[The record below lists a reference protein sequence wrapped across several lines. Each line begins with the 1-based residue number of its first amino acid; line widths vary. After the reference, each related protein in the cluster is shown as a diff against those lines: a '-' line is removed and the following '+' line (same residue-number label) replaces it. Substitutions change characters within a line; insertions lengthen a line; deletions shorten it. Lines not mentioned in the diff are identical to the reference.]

1 MIKLKK
7 CSTIYYVGLWITI
20 LFYKKDME
28 KQEVDKVIE
37 KWNEILNTVK
47 KEHEISDVSFDTWM
61 RPLEV
66 YSIEGNTLYILV
78 PSEQMALSYIS
89 KKYYLPLKVA
99 IAEITGTEYEIE
111 FILPEQAN
119 KLNLKKSQVRKVS
132 SLNGSNSNLNPNYTF
147 ETFVVG
153 NNNRFAQS
161 ASLAVAESPGEAYN
175 PLYIYGGP
183 GLGKTHLM
191 HSIGHFILDQKPDT
205 KVIYV
210 TSEEFTNEVIESI
223 RNGNASS
230 MTKFRDKYRTVDVL
244 MIDDIQFIIGKEST
258 QEEFF
263 HTFNA
268 LQTQGKQI
276 ILTSDK
282 PPKEMET
289 LEERIRSRFEWG
301 LMADI
306 GVPDYETR
314 MAILRKKAESDN
326 FSISDDILNY
336 IATNIKSNVR
346 ELEGALNKLLAYNN
360 LVGMP
365 ITMEIAEKELQN
377 IITPDKPKE
386 ITPQLIIEVVSEHCH
401 ISLDQMMSKNRSSE
415 IAKPRQ
421 IAMYLCKNL
430 TDIPLD
436 TIGALLGGRDHSTII
451 HGVKKITQEYE
462 TNESTRTL
470 IETIKKKINPN

>member
-1 MIKLKK
+1 
-7 CSTIYYVGLWITI
+7 
-20 LFYKKDME
+20 ME
-28 KQEVDKVIE
+28 KVIE
-37 KWNEILNTVK
+37 KWNDILATVK
-47 KEHEISDVSFDTWM
+47 QEHDISDISFDTWM
-61 RPLEV
+61 RPLDV
-66 YSIEGNTLYILV
+66 YAVEGNILYILA
-78 PSEQMALSYIS
+78 PFEPMALNYIQ

-99 IAEITGTEYEIE
+99 IGELIGEEYEIQ
-111 FILPEQAN
+111 FILPENAKN
-119 KLNLKKSQVRKVS
+119 LNIKKPVKKVS

-161 ASLAVAESPGEAYN
+161 AALAVAESPGETYN

-191 HSIGHFILDQKPDT
+191 HSIGHFILDQNPDA
-205 KVIYV
+205 KVLYV
-210 TSEEFTNEVIESI
+210 TSEDFTNEVIDSI
-223 RNGNASS
+223 RNGNPSS
-230 MTKFRDKYRTVDVL
+230 MSKFRDKYRKVDVL

-282 PPKEMET
+282 PPKEMEI

-306 GVPDYETR
+306 GIPDYETR

-326 FSISDDILNY
+326 FDIADEILNY
-336 IATNIKSNVR
+336 IANNIKSNVR

-360 LVGMP
+360 LVKAE
-365 ITMEIAEKELQN
+365 ITMEIAQQELQN
-377 IITPDKPKE
+377 IITPDKPRE
-386 ITPQLIIEVVSEHCH
+386 VTPQLIIEVVTEHFN
-401 ISLDQMMSKNRSSE
+401 ISMDQMISRSRSSD

-421 IAMYLCKNL
+421 IAMFLCKTM
-430 TDIPLD
+430 TDSSLD
-436 TIGALLGGRDHSTII
+436 VIGSFLGGRDHSTII
-451 HGVKKITQEYE
+451 HGIKKVTDEYDS
-462 TNESTRTL
+462 NESTRSL
-470 IETIKKKINPN
+470 IDTIKKKINPN

>member
-1 MIKLKK
+1 M
-7 CSTIYYVGLWITI
+7 
-20 LFYKKDME
+20 
-28 KQEVDKVIE
+28 DKVIE
-37 KWNEILNTVK
+37 KWEDILNTVK
-47 KEHEISDVSFDTWM
+47 KEHDISDVSFDTWM
-61 RPLEV
+61 RPLKV
-66 YSIEGNTLYILV
+66 YAVEGNTLYILV
-78 PSEQMALSYIS
+78 PSEQMALSYIQ

-99 IAEITGTEYEIE
+99 IAEMTGTEYEIN
-111 FILPEQAN
+111 FILPEQIDSLGLSSKN
-119 KLNLKKSQVRKVS
+119 TKKQSKKAA
-132 SLNGSNSNLNPNYTF
+132 SLNGDQSNLNPNYTF

-191 HSIGHFILDQKPDT
+191 HSIGHFILDKNPNT
-205 KVIYV
+205 KVLYV

-223 RNGNASS
+223 RNGNSSS

-306 GVPDYETR
+306 GVPEYETR
-314 MAILRKKAESDN
+314 MAILRKKAETDN
-326 FSISDDILNY
+326 FIINDEILNY
-336 IATNIKSNVR
+336 IATNIKSNIR
-346 ELEGALNKLLAYNN
+346 ELEGALNKLLAFHK
-360 LVGMP
+360 LEKTD
-365 ITMEIAEKELQN
+365 ITMEIAERELAN
-377 IITPDKPKE
+377 IITPDKPRE
-386 ITPQLIIEVVSEHCH
+386 ITPQLIIEVVSEHFH
-401 ISLDQMMSKNRSSE
+401 ISVDQMISKNRSND

-421 IAMYLCKNL
+421 IAMYLCKNM
-430 TDIPLD
+430 TSSSLD
-436 TIGALLGGRDHSTII
+436 TVGALLGGRDHSTII
-451 HGVKKITQEYE
+451 HGVKKVSEEYE
-462 TNESTRTL
+462 NNESTRTL

>member
-1 MIKLKK
+1 
-7 CSTIYYVGLWITI
+7 
-20 LFYKKDME
+20 
-28 KQEVDKVIE
+28 
-37 KWNEILNTVK
+37 
-47 KEHEISDVSFDTWM
+47 
-61 RPLEV
+61 LEV
-66 YSIEGNTLYILV
+66 FAIEGSILYILV

-89 KKYYLPLKVA
+89 KKYLAPLRVA
-99 IAEITGTEYEIE
+99 IVEITEVEYEIR
-111 FILPEQAN
+111 FILPEEAKSL
-119 KLNLKKSQVRKVS
+119 KLKSKQIK
-132 SLNGSNSNLNPNYTF
+132 NTAAATGEASNLNPNYTF
-147 ETFVVG
+147 DTFVVG
-153 NNNRFAQS
+153 NNNRFAHS
-161 ASLAVAESPGEAYN
+161 ASLAVAESPGESYN

-191 HSIGHFILDQKPDT
+191 HSIGHFILSRNPAT
-205 KVIYV
+205 RVIYV

-230 MTKFRDKYRTVDVL
+230 MTKFRDKYRKVDVL

-326 FSISDDILNY
+326 FEVDDEVLSY
-336 IATNIKSNVR
+336 IANNIKSNIR

-360 LVGMP
+360 LVHLP
-365 ITMEIAEKELQN
+365 ITMETAEKELAN
-377 IITPDKPKE
+377 IITPDQPRE
-386 ITPQLIIEVVSEHCH
+386 ITPQLIIEVVSEHFH
-401 ISLDQMMSKNRSSE
+401 ISVDQMISRTRSSDV
-415 IAKPRQ
+415 AKPRQ
-421 IAMYLCKNL
+421 IAMYLCK
-430 TDIPLD
+430 TMTECPLD
-436 TIGALLGGRDHSTII
+436 AIGQLLGGRDHSTVI
-451 HGVKKITQEYE
+451 HGVKRVTEE
-462 TNESTRTL
+462 CENNEKTRNS

>member
-1 MIKLKK
+1 
-7 CSTIYYVGLWITI
+7 
-20 LFYKKDME
+20 ME
-28 KQEVDKVIE
+28 KIIE
-37 KWNEILNTVK
+37 KWDQILNTVK
-47 KEHEISDVSFDTWM
+47 KEHEISDISFDTWM

-66 YSIEGNTLYILV
+66 YALEGNTLYILA
-78 PSEQMALSYIS
+78 PFEQMALSYIQ

-99 IAEITGTEYEIE
+99 ICEILEIE
-111 FILPEQAN
+111 YDIQFILPEYA
-119 KLNLKKSQVRKVS
+119 KSLNVKKPTKKVS
-132 SLNGSNSNLNPNYTF
+132 SLNGSYSNLNPNYTF
-147 ETFVVG
+147 DTFVVG

-161 ASLAVAESPGEAYN
+161 ASLAVAESPGETYN

-191 HSIGHFILDQKPDT
+191 HSIGHFILDQNPDS

-210 TSEEFTNEVIESI
+210 TSEQFTNEVIESI

-282 PPKEMET
+282 PPKDMET

-306 GVPDYETR
+306 GIPDYETR
-314 MAILRKKAESDN
+314 MAILRKKSENDN
-326 FSISDDILNY
+326 FEIDDEILNY
-336 IATNIKSNVR
+336 IANNIKSNVR

-360 LVGMP
+360 LCKQT
-365 ITMEIAEKELQN
+365 ITMEIAQKELQN
-377 IITPDKPKE
+377 IITPDKPRE
-386 ITPQLIIEVVSEHCH
+386 ITPQLIIEVVTEHFS
-401 ISLDQMMSKNRSSE
+401 ISMDQMISRSRSSD
-415 IAKPRQ
+415 IARPRQ
-421 IAMYLCKNL
+421 IAMYLCKTM
-430 TDIPLD
+430 TDSSLD
-436 TIGALLGGRDHSTII
+436 VIGSFLGGRDHSTII
-451 HGVKKITQEYE
+451 HGIKKISDEYE
-462 TNESTRTL
+462 VNDNTKTL
-470 IETIKKKINPN
+470 IDTIKKKINPN

>member
-1 MIKLKK
+1 
-7 CSTIYYVGLWITI
+7 
-20 LFYKKDME
+20 ME
-28 KQEVDKVIE
+28 KVIE
-37 KWNEILNTVK
+37 KWEEIINTVK
-47 KEHEISDVSFDTWM
+47 KEHELSEVSFDTWI

-66 YSIEGNTLYILV
+66 YGIDGNKLYILV
-78 PSEQMALSYIS
+78 PSEQMGLSYIS

-99 IAEITGTEYEIE
+99 IAEITGTEYDIE
-111 FILPEQAN
+111 FILPDQADSLSIKGSKN
-119 KLNLKKSQVRKVS
+119 KNKKQPS
-132 SLNGSNSNLNPNYTF
+132 SKADRSNLNPNYTF
-147 ETFVVG
+147 DTFVVG
-153 NNNRFAQS
+153 NNNRFAHS

-326 FSISDDILNY
+326 FIIDDDILDY
-336 IATNIKSNVR
+336 IANNIKSNIR
-346 ELEGALNKLLAYNN
+346 ELEGALNKLLAYHN
-360 LVGMP
+360 LENVK
-365 ITMEIAEKELQN
+365 ITMEIAEKELAN
-377 IITPDKPKE
+377 IITPDKPRE
-386 ITPQLIIEVVSEHCH
+386 ITPQLIIEVVSEHFH
-401 ISLDQMMSKNRSSE
+401 ISVDQMMSKNRSSD

-421 IAMYLCKNL
+421 IAMYLCK
-430 TDIPLD
+430 TMTSSSLD
-436 TIGALLGGRDHSTII
+436 AVGALLGGRDHSTII
-451 HGVKKITQEYE
+451 HGVKKVSEEYDN
-462 TNESTRTL
+462 NESTRTL

>member
-1 MIKLKK
+1 M
-7 CSTIYYVGLWITI
+7 
-20 LFYKKDME
+20 
-28 KQEVDKVIE
+28 DKIIE
-37 KWNEILNTVK
+37 NWDEILKNIKT
-47 KEHEISDVSFDTWM
+47 EHEISDVSYDTWM
-61 RPLEV
+61 RPLQV
-66 YSIEGNTLYILV
+66 YAIEGNTLYILV

-99 IAEITGTEYEIE
+99 IAEMTGIEYEIT
-111 FILPEQAN
+111 FILPEQA
-119 KLNLKKSQVRKVS
+119 KKMNLRQQIPKKNASF
-132 SLNGSNSNLNPNYTF
+132 NGEYTNLNPNYTF

-161 ASLAVAESPGEAYN
+161 ASLAVAESPGETYN

-191 HSIGHFILDQKPDT
+191 HSIGHFILDKNPDA

-244 MIDDIQFIIGKEST
+244 MIDDIQFIIGKDST

-268 LQTQGKQI
+268 LQAQGKQI

-282 PPKEMET
+282 PPKEIET

-306 GVPDYETR
+306 GAPEYETR

-326 FSISDDILNY
+326 VEIDDKILNY
-336 IATNIKSNVR
+336 IASNIKSNVR
-346 ELEGALNKLLAYNN
+346 ELEGALNKLLAFHN
-360 LVGMP
+360 LVGKE
-365 ITMEIAEKELQN
+365 ITMEIAQKELQN
-377 IITPDKPKE
+377 IITPNKPKE
-386 ITPQLIIEVVSEHCH
+386 ITPQLIVEAVSEHFH
-401 ISLDQMMSKNRSSE
+401 ISMEQMISKSRSSN

-421 IAMYLCKNL
+421 IAMYLCKDM
-430 TDIPLD
+430 TGSPLD
-436 TIGALLGGRDHSTII
+436 SIGTLLGGRDHSTII
-451 HGVKKITQEYE
+451 HGVRKIEEEYKNNE
-462 TNESTRTL
+462 TTRTT

>member
-1 MIKLKK
+1 
-7 CSTIYYVGLWITI
+7 
-20 LFYKKDME
+20 ME
-28 KQEVDKVIE
+28 KIIN
-37 KWNEILNTVK
+37 KWDEILNTVK
-47 KEHEISDVSFDTWM
+47 KEHEISDISFDTWM

-66 YSIEGNTLYILV
+66 YAVEENTLYILA
-78 PSEQMALSYIS
+78 PFEQMALSYIQ

-99 IAEITGTEYEIE
+99 IGEVTGMEYDIE
-111 FILPEQAN
+111 FILPEHA
-119 KLNLKKSQVRKVS
+119 KSLNIKKPTKKVA
-132 SLNGSNSNLNPNYTF
+132 SLNGANSNLNPNYTF

-161 ASLAVAESPGEAYN
+161 ASLAVAESPGETYN

-191 HSIGHFILDQKPDT
+191 HSIGHFILDQNPNA

-210 TSEEFTNEVIESI
+210 TSEQFTNEVIESI

-268 LQTQGKQI
+268 FQTQGKQI

-306 GVPDYETR
+306 GIPDYETR

-326 FSISDDILNY
+326 FDINDEILNY
-336 IATNIKSNVR
+336 IANNIKSNVR
-346 ELEGALNKLLAYNN
+346 ELEGALNKLLAYNVLCN
-360 LVGMP
+360 ET
-365 ITMEIAEKELQN
+365 ITMDIAQQELQN
-377 IITPDKPKE
+377 IITPDKPRE
-386 ITPQLIIEVVSEHCH
+386 ITPQLIIEVVTEHFN
-401 ISLDQMMSKNRSSE
+401 ISMDQMISRSRSSD

-421 IAMYLCKNL
+421 IAMFLCKTM
-430 TDIPLD
+430 TDSSLD
-436 TIGALLGGRDHSTII
+436 VIGSFLGGRDHSTII
-451 HGVKKITQEYE
+451 HGIKKISDEYE
-462 TNESTRTL
+462 VNENTRTL
-470 IETIKKKINPN
+470 IDTIKKKINPN